1 MADTPHDKEG
11 KMAKL
16 YHQIIVLILAV
27 VFVAACAPASTSTP
41 LPTAVPSTPTAPST
55 APVPTPTVAP
65 TLAPPTEPASTDTPA
80 PPTIA
85 PSTPPASSVTAD
97 GGVEQ
102 VVGTVVRFTAGS
114 TSVEVTIDQDNPAVR
129 DFLSMLPLTLTLE
142 EFTGREKIGYLPHR
156 LTHSGSPGSDPED
169 GDLIYYV
176 PWGNIGFYYNT
187 AGIGYSDQT
196 IHLGTYNASL
206 DQLKQ
211 IEGQD
216 VIVEVV
222 R

>member
-1 MADTPHDKEG
+1 
-11 KMAKL
+11 MAKL
-16 YHQIIVLILAV
+16 HNQIIVLILAV
-27 VFVAACAPASTSTP
+27 VFIAACTPASTSTSP
-41 LPTAVPSTPTAPST
+41 SAAMPSTPPVTVA
-55 APVPTPTVAP
+55 VPTSSPPTVAP
-65 TLAPPTEPASTDTPA
+65 TVA

-85 PSTPPASSVTAD
+85 PSTPPASSSGTPD
-97 GGVEQ
+97 GGAEE

-142 EFTGREKIGYLPHR
+142 EFARREKIGYLPR
-156 LTHSGSPGSDPED
+156 KLTYSGSPGSDPED

-196 IHLGTYNASL
+196 IHLGTCNASL
-206 DQLKQ
+206 DQLEQ
-211 IEGQD
+211 LEGQP
-216 VIVEVV
+216 VTVEVA